1 MFQFLNHKFKA
12 SLSLFPKE
20 FNRRQGHNVYL
31 CMGIILAIDFGE
43 KRTGI
48 AATDPMQIIA
58 SGLTTLATK
67 EVIPFLVD
75 YCLNNRVEAC
85 VIGEP
90 KQMDNSPSQVEP
102 QIKRFIVQLEKA
114 LPALAIERHDERF
127 TSKMA
132 FQSMLAGGLKKEQR
146 KNKGLIDKISATLLL
161 QSYLDASLQSKKK
174 L

>member
-1 MFQFLNHKFKA
+1 
-12 SLSLFPKE
+12 
-20 FNRRQGHNVYL
+20 
-31 CMGIILAIDFGE
+31 MGTIIAIDFGE

-48 AATDPMQIIA
+48 AATDPMHIIA
-58 SGLTTLATK
+58 SGLTTLDTK

-75 YCLNNRVEAC
+75 YYHKNKVEVC

-102 QIKRFIVQLEKA
+102 QIKRFITQLQKA

-132 FQSMLAGGLKKEQR
+132 FKSMLAVGLKKEQR

-161 QSYLDASLQSKKK
+161 QSYLDASLHSKKK

>member
-1 MFQFLNHKFKA
+1 
-12 SLSLFPKE
+12 
-20 FNRRQGHNVYL
+20 
-31 CMGIILAIDFGE
+31 MGIILAIDFGE

-58 SGLTTLATK
+58 SGLTTLSTK
-67 EVIPFLVD
+67 EVIPFLAD
-75 YCLNNRVEAC
+75 YCLNHKVEAC

-102 QIKRFIVQLEKA
+102 KIKRFIAQLEKA
-114 LPALAIERHDERF
+114 LPALAIKRHDERF